1 MPIWFTERPLLD
13 ETDSL
18 LTKEDADKIR
28 AANKETLAKY
38 LIKEQVKAYSISFTT
53 EDALIVEK
61 DTKEEEQYFL

>member
-1 MPIWFTERPLLD
+1 VPIWFTERPLLD

>member
-28 AANKETLAKY
+28 AENKETLAKY
-38 LIKEQVKAYSISFTT
+38 LIKEQVKACSISFTT